1 MVIWLIGLSGAGK
14 TTIGM
19 RLVERLRAAHDNIV
33 FLDGDMLR
41 EVWGDDLGHDL
52 EGRSKNARR
61 VSHLCRLLD
70 RQEVHVVTAI
80 LSVFP
85 EWQRWNRRE
94 FSSYFQVFLDVPMEV
109 LKARDSKGLYAA
121 AARGDTANI
130 VGLDIDFPTPVDSDL
145 VLSGQEA
152 TQDPEKLVQ
161 RILAVM
167 PSLDLP

>member
-14 TTIGM
+14 TTIGT

-52 EGRSKNARR
+52 EGRRKNARR

-70 RQEVHVVTAI
+70 RQGVHVVTAI

-85 EWQRWNRRE
+85 EWQRWNRQE

-109 LKARDSKGLYAA
+109 LKGRDSKGLYAA
-121 AARGDTANI
+121 AARGDIANI
-130 VGLDIDFPTPVDSDL
+130 VGLDIDFPTPIDSDL
-145 VLSGQEA
+145 VLSGQET

-161 RILAVM
+161 RILAAM
-167 PSLDLP
+167 PSMDLR